1 MDKEWMKLKDRGAP
15 QYLNG
20 IDNFLDFAFNNS
32 SVDHAG
38 NQIGTK
44 IRCPCCRCANVHYK
58 TRSEVR
64 FDLLRNGI
72 LQSYIV
78 WDKHGEDYNDVSLE
92 SEANTDCDGD
102 VDEEMLD
109 MLQVGCGV
117 AGMGLLGGH
126 DRGDDDHSEEAQEPS
141 GEAARFYRLLRD
153 YKDPLVVDGSKVSK
167 LVYIMKLLHLKC
179 LNHWT
184 DTSFTQLLKFQNEVL
199 GSNLL
204 DSYDACR
211 KIIADLGL
219 NYIKIDACPNDC
231 IIYWREH
238 VDAQECL
245 KCHTSRWK
253 TNGKNVP
260 NKLLRY
266 FPIKPRLQKL
276 FMSTKTA
283 KEMRWHKEERINDE
297 NVMQHP
303 ADSPTWKAFDKEFKS
318 FANDPRSVR
327 LGLAA
332 DGFQPFNN
340 FGGSCHSIWPIVL
353 TPYNL
358 PPWMCMK
365 PPYIFLSLLID
376 GPNSPGMDLDVIFNL

>member
-141 GEAARFYRLLRD
+141 GEAARFYRLLQD
-153 YKDPLVVDGSKVSK
+153 YKDPLVV
-167 LVYIMKLLHLKC
+167 
-179 LNHWT
+179 
-184 DTSFTQLLKFQNEVL
+184 
-199 GSNLL
+199 
-204 DSYDACR
+204 
-211 KIIADLGL
+211 
-219 NYIKIDACPNDC
+219 
-231 IIYWREH
+231 
-238 VDAQECL
+238 
-245 KCHTSRWK
+245 
-253 TNGKNVP
+253 
-260 NKLLRY
+260 
-266 FPIKPRLQKL
+266 
-276 FMSTKTA
+276 
-283 KEMRWHKEERINDE
+283 
-297 NVMQHP
+297 
-303 ADSPTWKAFDKEFKS
+303 
-318 FANDPRSVR
+318 
-327 LGLAA
+327 
-332 DGFQPFNN
+332 
-340 FGGSCHSIWPIVL
+340 
-353 TPYNL
+353 
-358 PPWMCMK
+358 
-365 PPYIFLSLLID
+365 LSLMMT
-376 GPNSPGMDLDVIFNL
+376 NSR